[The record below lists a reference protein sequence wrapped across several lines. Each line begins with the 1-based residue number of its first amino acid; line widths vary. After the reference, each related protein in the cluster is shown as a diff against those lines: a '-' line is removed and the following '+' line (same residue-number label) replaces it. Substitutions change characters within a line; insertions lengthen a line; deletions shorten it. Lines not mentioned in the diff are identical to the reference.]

1 VLELVTLTLSAHVLE
16 EELVLILVVLLFVFC
31 GGLEVL
37 LMVLDVVFVLMVS
50 VLRVAMVTRT
60 VG

>member
-1 VLELVTLTLSAHVLE
+1 VLKLVTLTLSTHVPE
-16 EELVLILVVLLFVFC
+16 EELVLILVVLVFVFC

-37 LMVLDVVFVLMVS
+37 LMVLDVVFILMVS